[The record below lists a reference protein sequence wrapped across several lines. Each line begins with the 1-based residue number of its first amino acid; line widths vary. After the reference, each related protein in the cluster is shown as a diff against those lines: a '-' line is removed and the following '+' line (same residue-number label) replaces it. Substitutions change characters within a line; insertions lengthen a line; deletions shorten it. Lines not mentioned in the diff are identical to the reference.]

1 MLKGV
6 NTPPVGFHQRCKFV
20 PIRAMS
26 LIPSGDQGKVLYPAC
41 HVRVFALFVRTTIDP
56 RDAGNALLFAQ
67 LNVVGFCVWVLR
79 TRKTP
84 WSPKFAIPEKIQL
97 KISTNPSYT
106 ACLPGPNLTNPVL
119 VCPELKSTEF
129 SLWQVFPVAP
139 SSFTFPLV
147 QGQPT

>member
-1 MLKGV
+1 MGSLYPYSCLGSLSVCSEVSLVYMLKGV
-6 NTPPVGFHQRCKFV
+6 NTPPVSFHQRCKFV
-20 PIRAMS
+20 PIGPMS

-97 KISTNPSYT
+97 KMCKLIQATYSMPTWPEPDKPSPG
-106 ACLPGPNLTNPVL
+106 LP
-119 VCPELKSTEF
+119 
-129 SLWQVFPVAP
+129 
-139 SSFTFPLV
+139 
-147 QGQPT
+147 